1 MLSGKDRTPWL
12 QCGIGVIDPDRKQRR
27 YAEGA
32 VEIGPQRFCYLCR
45 TALFFAKKAWLR
57 LGDVS
62 VGGSHDEIKSAAVDR
77 PSWI

>member
-12 QCGIGVIDPDRKQRR
+12 QCGIRAIDPDRKRRR

-32 VEIGPQRFCYLCR
+32 VEIGPQRCYLCCV
-45 TALFFAKKAWLR
+45 ALFFATKAWLR
-57 LGDVS
+57 LGDVL
-62 VGGSHDEIKSAAVDR
+62 VGGSHDEIKGAAVDR